1 MNKIELILDKSIFE
15 ISQFN
20 AAQIE
25 VLNEMIDNNISED
38 QVCIIAHPSVNELS
52 YSVLY
57 EYLSKGN
64 SITSVEYQKYL
75 NIDTDRINDIIVNI
89 YLGKLHGLSEDQI
102 SLYAQKSVFNIKIAR
117 LLVEKS
123 KDASPEQLSQLVNG
137 KFGTQS
143 IVGKQAI
150 QDYING
156 EVDLDHVLCLRT
168 FENLTQD
175 NYEFIKKADN
185 RTMSILNDAI
195 KQDILTDKPLS
206 DQYIII
212 QSINIGD
219 NYNIVSEYFNKGK
232 CTFDTLDTFNKLVQ
246 YRKRVNEHLDFAK
259 RENYLYDYYNN
270 SFSSNLLF
278 IRAINSNFNIC
289 YCNSNSYL
297 KFGDIIY
304 LIAWYS
310 KDNYICYRNHS
321 DSDSISFKDEFSSFD
336 EYLEVF
342 INTNGFKDYIQAKWI
357 DKLPENEINIIKQGI
372 TLLQFL
378 LDLYKTKKDKETEIP
393 YLEEQLKDATY
404 KQIAEVIC
412 MKENKCSN
420 DEIHLYIEKYLSSTK
435 CLPSMYFNNEDKNYS
450 KYWNISAFLQLN
462 DQNMIL
468 DDMYR
473 LKEADFS
480 DEDIQFVIDNKLI
493 IGSSD
498 PVQKQLV
505 EVYKDFG
512 SVNLQLYSERMY
524 ITKDDDYTQQV
535 VSNYSYAKSV
545 FKNKVKCIGYYISNY
560 IKFRIPEN
568 LLQYIDN
575 FDDDTLVKILG
586 YDSYGNDFSIV
597 FFLKLSTISNDFK
610 TLKSIYDNK
619 NLDIDTIKKFN
630 QETENEKVTK
640 DVLVKFCKDNNVE
653 LPSELFE
660 DQVEVSIEKSV
671 EYFGSSKN
679 FKPIKY
685 DDETT
690 YIDIIGNKALK
701 GSHII
706 TFNKEEDESYEYIFE
721 ITHKDDNLTYSSK
734 ITTKKD
740 VKDAITKSIAL
751 IENIE
756 EYKEYA
762 NELQDLLKSI

>member
-15 ISQFN
+15 INQFS
-20 AAQIE
+20 AAQIA
-25 VLNEMIDNNISED
+25 VLNEMVANNISED

-75 NIDTDRINDIIVNI
+75 NIDTDRINDIIVNV
-89 YLGKLHGLSEDQI
+89 YLGKLHGLSDDQI

-123 KDASPEQLSQLVNG
+123 KDASPEQLSQLING

-156 EVDLDHVLCLRT
+156 ELDLDHLLCLRT
-168 FENLTQD
+168 LDNLTQD
-175 NYEFIKKADN
+175 TYEIIKKADN
-185 RTMSILNDAI
+185 RVMSVLNEAI
-195 KQDILTDKPLS
+195 TQKILTDEPLS
-206 DQYIII
+206 AQPRII

-219 NYNIVSEYFNKGK
+219 NYNDIVSEYFNNGR

-246 YRKRVNEHLDFAK
+246 YRKLVNSNANHYRNFESTE
-259 RENYLYDYYNN
+259 ENLYNYCTN
-270 SFSSNLLF
+270 FSSNSLF
-278 IRAINSNFNIC
+278 IRAINSNLDVYYYYYYEDKSDPLMFN
-289 YCNSNSYL
+289 
-297 KFGDIIY
+297 DISC
-304 LIAWYS
+304 LIV
-310 KDNYICYRNHS
+310 NYFS
-321 DSDSISFKDEFSSFD
+321 DDYIWKRSSHIILYKEEFSSFN

-342 INTNGFKDYIQAKWI
+342 INTNGFKDYVQAKWI
-357 DKLPENEINIIKQGI
+357 DKLSEKEINNIKQGI
-372 TLLQFL
+372 SYLQSL

-393 YLEEQLKDATY
+393 YLEEHLKDATLT
-404 KQIAEVIC
+404 QIAEVIH

-450 KYWNISAFLQLN
+450 KYWNISAFLQIN
-462 DQNMIL
+462 DQDIALN
-468 DDMYR
+468 DMYR

-480 DEDIQFVIDNKLI
+480 DEDIQFVIDNRI
-493 IGSSD
+493 ILYNS
-498 PVQKQLV
+498 PVQKQLI
-505 EVYKDFG
+505 EVYKDYG
-512 SVNLQLYSERMY
+512 AVNLQFCDCENRVTRDNSYAQS
-524 ITKDDDYTQQV
+524 I
-535 VSNYSYAKSV
+535 VSNYNYAKSV
-545 FKNKVKCIGYYISNY
+545 FKNKVKCIGFYISY
-560 IKFRIPEN
+560 DDKYRIPKN
-568 LLQYIDN
+568 LVQYIDN
-575 FDDDTLVKILG
+575 FDDDNLREILRYPG
-586 YDSYGNDFSIV
+586 YYIDMC
-597 FFLKLSTISNDFK
+597 LKLSTISTDFK
-610 TLKSIYDNK
+610 TLKSIYDNMGST
-619 NLDIDTIKKFN
+619 TIEKFN
-630 QETENEKVTK
+630 QETENEKLTK
-640 DVLVKFCKDNNVE
+640 DVVVKFCKDNDIK
-653 LPSELFE
+653 LPSDLFE
-660 DQVEVSIEKSV
+660 DQVEVSIERSV

-721 ITHKDDNLTYSSK
+721 IVHKEDNLTYSSK

-762 NELQDLLKSI
+762 DELQELLKSI

>member
-15 ISQFN
+15 ISQFS
-20 AAQIE
+20 AAQIA
-25 VLNEMIDNNISED
+25 VLNEMVANNISED

-75 NIDTDRINDIIVNI
+75 NIDTDRINDIIVNV

-156 EVDLDHVLCLRT
+156 ELDLPHLLCLRVL
-168 FENLTQD
+168 ENLTQD

-185 RTMSILNDAI
+185 RVMSILNDASTQ
-195 KQDILTDKPLS
+195 KILTDEPLS
-206 DQYIII
+206 AQYRVI
-212 QSINIGD
+212 QSINIDD
-219 NYNIVSEYFNKGK
+219 NYNLVSEYFNNGK

-246 YRKRVNEHLDFAK
+246 YRKLVNEEIKFEEQED
-259 RENYLYDYYNN
+259 NLYNYYNN
-270 SFSSNLLF
+270 SFSSNSLF
-278 IRAINSNFNIC
+278 MRAINSNLNI
-289 YCNSNSYL
+289 YFYNTSETPHWQFS
-297 KFGDIIY
+297 DIRY
-304 LIAWYS
+304 LISYYFN
-310 KDNYICYRNHS
+310 DGYIRCGFNAIKY
-321 DSDSISFKDEFSSFD
+321 KEEFSSFN

-342 INTNGFKDYIQAKWI
+342 MNTNGFKDYIQAKWI
-357 DKLPENEINIIKQGI
+357 DKLSKKEINNIKQGI
-372 TLLQFL
+372 SPLQSL

-393 YLEEQLKDATY
+393 YLEEHLKDATN
-404 KQIAEVIC
+404 KQIVEVIR

-435 CLPSMYFNNEDKNYS
+435 CLPSMYFNNDNNYS
-450 KYWNISAFLQLN
+450 KYWNISAFLHIN
-462 DQNMIL
+462 DQDLTL

-480 DEDIQFVIDNKLI
+480 DEDIQFVVDNDITINYK
-493 IGSSD
+493 

-505 EVYKDFG
+505 EVYKDYG
-512 SVNLQLYSERMY
+512 AVNLQFCYCSNYVTRNEEN
-524 ITKDDDYTQQV
+524 TQII
-535 VSNYSYAKSV
+535 VSNYNYAKSV
-545 FKNKVKCIGYYISNY
+545 FKNKVKCIGYYISY
-560 IKFRIPEN
+560 DDRYRIPKN
-568 LLQYIDN
+568 LVQYIDN
-575 FDDDTLVKILG
+575 FDDDNLYEILK
-586 YDSYGNDFSIV
+586 YEDNHIMFY
-597 FFLKLSTISNDFK
+597 LKLSTISTDFK
-610 TLKSIYDNK
+610 TLKSIIWNQ
-619 NLDIDTIKKFN
+619 NNIEKFN

-640 DVLVKFCKDNNVE
+640 DVVVKFCKDNDIE
-653 LPSELFE
+653 LPSDLFE

-701 GSHII
+701 GSHVI

-721 ITHKDDNLTYSSK
+721 IAHKEDNLTYSSK

-762 NELQDLLKSI
+762 DELQEMLKSI